1 MKIFDI
7 IKMAFRN
14 LWRRKGRT
22 MLTVIGVV
30 IGSCAVIV
38 MISLGL
44 GMNLAMDNMLASW
57 GDLTAITIYNY
68 SYGGNTDTV
77 PLDDTAV
84 ESIKTI
90 ENVSYVIPRL
100 RVESNMVTICAGKN
114 DRYRM
119 DWCEIYGV
127 DFALLDKMGY
137 SPETGEFPSEDEYS
151 RTVIFGNETAYNFRD
166 TRKRGDKAYT
176 WKQYLSDGTYTLP
189 FIDPQDE
196 KITLGINNTKQT
208 DDEGYYQF
216 GGRGYEYELTCST
229 VLQQDPN
236 WETVYSVLVDIDVA
250 KEIIEDYNRR
260 NGVKDASDPQ
270 YTYVK
275 VVCDDINDVE
285 EVESQIEAMGFN
297 CSSMADTRNEMK
309 GTLNII
315 QLVLGCLAAISLF
328 VAALSITNTMIM
340 SIYERTKEIGIM
352 KVLGCYV
359 GNIRLSFL
367 VEAGLIGLLGGV
379 IGTVLSY
386 AISFGMNYFGKGL
399 MSSLLGTM
407 SDSPV
412 SIIPLWL
419 VLLALGFSTLIG
431 LISGF
436 SPANRA
442 VKISALEAIRSE

>member
-68 SYGGNTDTV
+68 SYGGNTDSV

-236 WETVYSVLVDIDVA
+236 WETVYSVDR
-250 KEIIEDYNRR
+250 K
-260 NGVKDASDPQ
+260 S
-270 YTYVK
+270 
-275 VVCDDINDVE
+275 VV
-285 EVESQIEAMGFN
+285 
-297 CSSMADTRNEMK
+297 
-309 GTLNII
+309 
-315 QLVLGCLAAISLF
+315 
-328 VAALSITNTMIM
+328 
-340 SIYERTKEIGIM
+340 
-352 KVLGCYV
+352 
-359 GNIRLSFL
+359 
-367 VEAGLIGLLGGV
+367 
-379 IGTVLSY
+379 
-386 AISFGMNYFGKGL
+386 
-399 MSSLLGTM
+399 
-407 SDSPV
+407 
-412 SIIPLWL
+412 
-419 VLLALGFSTLIG
+419 
-431 LISGF
+431 
-436 SPANRA
+436 
-442 VKISALEAIRSE
+442 

>member
-7 IKMAFRN
+7 IKMAFKN

-22 MLTVIGVV
+22 LLTVIGVV

-68 SYGGNTDTV
+68 SYGVSDESV
-77 PLDDTAV
+77 ALDDDAV
-84 ESIKTI
+84 ESIKAI

-100 RVESNMVTICAGKN
+100 RVESNMVTIAAGRS

-119 DWCEIYGV
+119 DWAEIYGV
-127 DFALLDKMGY
+127 DFSLLDKMGY
-137 SPETGEFPSEDEYS
+137 TPETGEFPSEDEYS
-151 RTVIFGNETAYNFRD
+151 STIIFGNETAYNFRD
-166 TRKRGDKAYT
+166 TRKRGDKQYT

-196 KITLGINNTKQT
+196 KILVAINNTKQQN
-208 DDEGYYQF
+208 DDGTYQY
-216 GGRGYEYELTCST
+216 GGRGYEYELNCSA
-229 VLQQDPN
+229 VLMQDPN
-236 WETVYSVLVDIDVA
+236 WETVYSVLIDINVA
-250 KEIIEDYNRR
+250 KDIIDDYNRR
-260 NGVKDASDPQ
+260 NGVKDANDPQ

-285 EVESQIEAMGFN
+285 EVETQIEAMGFN
-297 CSSMADTRNEMK
+297 CSSMADMRGEMK
-309 GTLNII
+309 KTLGII

-359 GNIRLSFL
+359 GNIRSAFL
-367 VEAGLIGLLGGV
+367 FEAGLIGLLGGI

-386 AISFGMNYFGKGL
+386 AISIGMNYFGAGV
-399 MSSLLGTM
+399 MASLLGT
-407 SDSPV
+407 SGDTPV

-436 SPANRA
+436 VPAKRA
-442 VKISALEAIRSE
+442 VKISALEAIKSE